1 MQQYET
7 DLFQSK
13 FKLDSSVR
21 QCQDYENKVKSMEA
35 QIEENQKQQKL
46 NDQKTETL
54 LSTYNSDLIS
64 LKHKVEVLNKMLSE
78 KSDEL
83 LLLHAETSIK
93 SDKISNLLTDNKNL
107 KENSTEEVK
116 KLNQNVSLYII

>member
-21 QCQDYENKVKSMEA
+21 QCQDYENKVKSMEV

-54 LSTYNSDLIS
+54 LATYNSDLIS

-83 LLLHAETSIK
+83 LQLHAETSIK
-93 SDKISNLLTDNKNL
+93 SDKISNLLTENKNL
-107 KENSTEEVK
+107 KENSAEEVK
-116 KLNQNVSLYII
+116 KLNQNVSVYI